1 MIGSMQESVSNNDL
15 NTWLVNKLE
24 GKFREIKHSSGL
36 MRVKLLG
43 LLVVDKILMVTKD
56 KSREIESLKIMSIFL

>member
-1 MIGSMQESVSNNDL
+1 
-15 NTWLVNKLE
+15 
-24 GKFREIKHSSGL
+24 

-56 KSREIESLKIMSIFL
+56 KSREIESLKIMSIFLCCSDNGKEFLIIDLVSLFGFRKRPREK